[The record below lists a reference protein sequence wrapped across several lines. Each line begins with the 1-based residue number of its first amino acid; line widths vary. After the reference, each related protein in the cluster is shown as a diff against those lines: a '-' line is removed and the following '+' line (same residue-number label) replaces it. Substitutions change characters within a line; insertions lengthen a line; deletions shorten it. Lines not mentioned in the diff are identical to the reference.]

1 MPGSVCTIDTTSE
14 KQDPQ
19 RLLPSSSEQLRVEST
34 KKRASL
40 IELPPSPADSDLAM
54 RHASPKGSSS
64 TTMREE
70 EQITRTLDRGAP
82 GDQAIFSDA
91 KSPEQKELAR
101 KKSQYY
107 NEVFAARESSTSAR
121 ERVLKDSPILADVR
135 TNVIVSVVY
144 QKAPSVAPLLTISR
158 SQTSTPL
165 LPTCPTSFLPA
176 TNVPKNQLLS
186 QSHTRAACYFQATSI
201 LHTPLPFPPFPR
213 NYKLSQTS
221 GMRLCWRGLWRTVWE
236 LLQIEG

>member
-1 MPGSVCTIDTTSE
+1 MPDSVCTIDATSE
-14 KQDPQ
+14 S
-19 RLLPSSSEQLRVEST
+19 SSSEQPRVEPI

-40 IELPPSPADSDLAM
+40 IELPPSPADSNLAM
-54 RHASPKGSSS
+54 RHTSPKGSSS
-64 TTMREE
+64 ATMREE

-144 QKAPSVAPLLTISR
+144 PIAPSVPPLLTIFR

-176 TNVPKNQLLS
+176 TNVLKNQLSS
-186 QSHTRAACYFQATSI
+186 QLHTRAACYFQATSI

-221 GMRLCWRGLWRTVWE
+221 EMHICWRGLWRMVWE
-236 LLQIEG
+236 LLQIEV